1 MLLKQNEHLDARAAH
16 GSAASRS
23 TDETHWWTYDG
34 VYSEKK
40 GRGGVRSLFFFFLPD
55 RCREET
61 EISRRGKREGSGMC
75 GSSGRRMNNSQ
86 KCTNSSRE
94 EESLDGGGEDETRA
108 EQEVDL

>member
-1 MLLKQNEHLDARAAH
+1 MEYIQRRRDGAEYAA
-16 GSAASRS
+16 
-23 TDETHWWTYDG
+23 
-34 VYSEKK
+34 
-40 GRGGVRSLFFFFLPD
+40 FFFFLPD

>member
-40 GRGGVRSLFFFFLPD
+40 GRGGVRSLFFFFCQTGVERRRKSLG
-55 RCREET
+55 EENGK
-61 EISRRGKREGSGMC
+61 EAECVEARGG
-75 GSSGRRMNNSQ
+75 
-86 KCTNSSRE
+86 
-94 EESLDGGGEDETRA
+94 A
-108 EQEVDL
+108 

>member
-34 VYSEKK
+34 VYSERRD
-40 GRGGVRSLFFFFLPD
+40 GRSTQPFFFFF
-55 RCREET
+55 CQTGVE
-61 EISRRGKREGSGMC
+61 RRGKREGSGTC